1 MKRNSQ
7 SLRRGV
13 GVLAVLAG
21 VGGAWA
27 SSAQDQIGFSVART
41 QFNLRITPDNVTGP
55 EFQVSRLPGELRGR
69 VADAP
74 VTLKLED
81 EKVKGNIGTAVVN
94 LDVKKDGDAVKAK
107 GGFYGRP
114 VNLTLSPQ
122 ELTVYVRDCTY
133 RLKAKE
139 EGRTYEGKRSCDRSF
154 MPPTVITLPDA
165 FLAASPAEQAS
176 LLLLAL

>member
-1 MKRNSQ
+1 MKRYGQ

-21 VGGAWA
+21 AGGAFA
-27 SSAQDQIGFSVART
+27 GSEQDQLSFNIART
-41 QFNLRITPDNVTGP
+41 QFNLRMTADNVTGQA
-55 EFQVSRLPGELRGR
+55 FQVSRVPGELRGR
-69 VADAP
+69 VADVP
-74 VTLKLED
+74 VALKLED
-81 EKVKGNIGTAVVN
+81 EKVKGNIGSSVVN

-107 GGFYGRP
+107 GGFGGRP
-114 VNLTLSPQ
+114 VTLTLSPQ

-139 EGRTYEGKRSCDRSF
+139 PGRIYEGPRSCDRALT
-154 MPPTVITLPDA
+154 PPTEIRLPDA

-176 LLLLAL
+176 VLLLAL

>member
-7 SLRRGV
+7 SLRRSV

-27 SSAQDQIGFSVART
+27 ASEHDQMAFSVART
-41 QFNLRITPDNVTGP
+41 QFNLRITPDTVTGP

-69 VADAP
+69 VADVP
-74 VTLKLED
+74 VALKLED
-81 EKVKGNIGTAVVN
+81 EKVKGNIGTTVVN
-94 LDVKKDGDAVKAK
+94 LDVKKEGDAVKAK
-107 GGFYGRP
+107 GGFHGRP

-139 EGRTYEGKRSCDRSF
+139 EGRTYEGKRSCDRAAT
-154 MPPTVITLPDA
+154 PPTQITLPDA
-165 FLAASPAEQAS
+165 FIAATPAEQAS

>member
-21 VGGAWA
+21 VGGAFA
-27 SSAQDQIGFSVART
+27 GSAQDQIALSVART
-41 QFNLRITPDNVTGP
+41 QFNLRMTPDNVTGP

-69 VADAP
+69 VADVP
-74 VTLKLED
+74 VALKLED
-81 EKVKGNIGTAVVN
+81 ETVKGNIGSSVVN
-94 LDVKKDGDAVKAK
+94 LDVKKEGDTVKAK
-107 GGFYGRP
+107 GGFQGRP
-114 VNLTLSPQ
+114 VTLSLSPQ
-122 ELTVYVRDCTY
+122 ELTIYVRDCTY

-139 EGRTYEGKRSCDRSF
+139 PGRVYEGQRSCDRAF
-154 MPPTVITLPDA
+154 TPPTVITLPDA

-176 LLLLAL
+176 VLLLAL